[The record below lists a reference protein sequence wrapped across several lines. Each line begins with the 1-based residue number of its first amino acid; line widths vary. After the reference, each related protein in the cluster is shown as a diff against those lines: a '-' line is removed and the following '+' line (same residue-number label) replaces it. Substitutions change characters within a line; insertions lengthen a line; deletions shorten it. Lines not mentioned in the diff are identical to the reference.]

1 MSTAKNIIKGLEKVV
16 GVENAFGSQE
26 LDEKKPY
33 QDLLDAVEHDG
44 VDWEHER
51 DMELEAD
58 HADELE

>member
-1 MSTAKNIIKGLEKVV
+1 MSTAKKIIENLENHI
-16 GVENAFGSQE
+16 GVPNAFGSQE
-26 LDEKKPY
+26 LDKKPF

-44 VDWEHER
+44 VDWQHER